1 MVADPPQDDLSELV
15 RALNRR
21 AAGADGRI
29 ADDAAPPPAD
39 AAARRQVEGWLA
51 EAARKQASDLLL
63 VAGYAPAVRV
73 DGALSFLGEKRL
85 SAPEV
90 TRLCVSILDDRQRRE
105 LYRERSLDL
114 GWKLGGVARFRGNLH
129 FQGGALAAAIR
140 LLPAAIPDL
149 DRLGLPESAALLAD
163 LEEGLVLVT
172 GPTGSGKTT
181 TLAALVNAIHR
192 RRRVH
197 ILTVEEPVEY
207 LHGEGLGVV
216 EQIEVGRDAP
226 SFAAALRS
234 ILRQD
239 PDVLMV
245 GEMRDGETMAMA
257 LTAAETGHL
266 VLATVHTNDAAQT
279 IDRIIDSFSGDRQN
293 QVRSQISLALTCV
306 ISQRLLPAAEGGRI
320 LAAEILW
327 LDDAVRNLIRTGKV
341 HQIRAQM
348 AVARSAGSV
357 TLEACLADL
366 VRAGRVTERTAAA
379 RAPHPEEFRRLL
391 SGGSGGRP

>member
-1 MVADPPQDDLSELV
+1 MAGADSPKDDLADLV

-21 AAGADGRI
+21 AAEADGP
-29 ADDAAPPPAD
+29 AGMDDAPPPAD
-39 AAARRQVEGWLA
+39 GAARRRVEEWLA
-51 EAARKQASDLLL
+51 EAARRQASDLLL
-63 VAGYAPAVRV
+63 VAGYPPAVRV
-73 DGALSFLGEKRL
+73 DGALSFLGDQRL
-85 SAPEV
+85 SPAEV

-105 LYRERSLDL
+105 LYRQRSLDL
-114 GWKLGGVARFRGNLH
+114 GWKLEGVGRFRGNVH
-129 FQGGALAAAIR
+129 FQGGAPAAAIR
-140 LLPAAIPDL
+140 LLPARI
-149 DRLGLPESAALLAD
+149 AAVLAD

-181 TLAALVNAIHR
+181 TLAALLDSIHR

-207 LHGEGLGVV
+207 LHGQGLGVV
-216 EQIEVGRDAP
+216 EQIEIGRDAA
-226 SFAAALRS
+226 SFATALRS

-239 PDVLMV
+239 PDVLLV

-266 VLATVHTNDAAQT
+266 VLATLHTNDAAQT
-279 IDRIIDSFSGDRQN
+279 IDRVIDSFSGDRQS
-293 QVRSQISLALTCV
+293 QVRSQLSLALTCV
-306 ISQRLLPAAEGGRI
+306 VSQRLLPAVGGGRV

-327 LDDAVRNLIRTGKV
+327 VDDAVRNLIRTGRV

-348 AVARSAGSV
+348 AVARSSGSL
-357 TLEACLADL
+357 TLEASLAGL
-366 VRAGRVTERTAAA
+366 VQAGRVTEAVAAA
-379 RAPHPEEFRRLL
+379 RAPHLEEFRRFL